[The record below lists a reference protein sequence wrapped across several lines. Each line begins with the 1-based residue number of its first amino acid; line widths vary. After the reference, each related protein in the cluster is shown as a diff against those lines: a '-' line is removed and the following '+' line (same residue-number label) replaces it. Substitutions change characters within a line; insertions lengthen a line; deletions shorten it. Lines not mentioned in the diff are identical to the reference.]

1 MGINHS
7 HQHSKSTKS
16 KNILFAGLL
25 NIAFTIIEIIGGL
38 LTNSV
43 AILSDALH
51 DLGDS
56 IALITSY
63 FAEKQAE
70 NRPADAKRTF
80 GYARLS
86 LFSAVFN
93 AAVLIVGSVFILWEA
108 VQRLTAPEAV
118 HATGMIAIAI
128 FGVVVNT
135 VAYLR
140 LRKGLSANEHVLSW
154 HLLEDVI
161 GWIAVLVG
169 AIIIY
174 FTDYFLIDPILTV
187 GYTLFI
193 LWGVGRSLLETG
205 NLLMQGVPTNV
216 DINAIQTL
224 LVTIPGVVSV
234 HDIHVWSLDGIN
246 NVFTGHIVVSKE
258 TAEWEN
264 VKQQIHAKLHTVS
277 ITHATLELETEDN
290 CTGACAS

>member
-1 MGINHS
+1 MGINHN
-7 HQHSKSTKS
+7 HQHSKGTKS

-93 AAVLIVGSVFILWEA
+93 AVVLIVGSIFILWEA
-108 VQRLTAPEAV
+108 AQRLTAPEPV
-118 HATGMIAIAI
+118 HATGMILIAV

-169 AIIIY
+169 AVIIY
-174 FTDYFLIDPILTV
+174 FTDFFLIDPILTV

-205 NLLMQGVPTNV
+205 NLLMQGVPADV
-216 DINAIQTL
+216 DIDAIQNL
-224 LVTIPGVVSV
+224 LSTVPGVVSV
-234 HDIHVWSLDGIN
+234 HDVHVWSLDGVN
-246 NVFTGHIVVSKE
+246 NVFTGHIVVDDQAK
-258 TAEWEN
+258 WEN
-264 VKQQIHAKLHTVS
+264 IKQQIHKKLHKLS
-277 ITHATLELETEDN
+277 IYHATLELETEDN
-290 CTGACAS
+290 CTGACTS